1 MKSFNPEYYR
11 FQQDYAVINE
21 DSLMKLKEEYQTWY
35 GTLMSL
41 NSFSEPLPIVDVSH
55 YGTSPDGDLLGQIF
69 RYHGSDKSTKHNFH
83 LIYAHLLRGRR
94 NEPLKI
100 LEIGLGTNNLSF
112 KSNMG
117 VDGTP
122 CASVRAFR
130 DWAPN
135 AQVYGADVDPGI
147 LVQEERIKTY
157 FVDQTDRA
165 SLQNLAHIV
174 GGDFDLIIDDG
185 LHNPIANFNTVKE
198 LLPLLKDDG
207 HLVVEDIYEE
217 YLSAWNVFAAF
228 QKGTLVKCKCES
240 IYAYILKKETK
251 L

>member
-1 MKSFNPEYYR
+1 MDIIKNKP
-11 FQQDYAVINE
+11 
-21 DSLMKLKEEYQTWY
+21 
-35 GTLMSL
+35 
-41 NSFSEPLPIVDVSH
+41 
-55 YGTSPDGDLLGQIF
+55 
-69 RYHGSDKSTKHNFH
+69 
-83 LIYAHLLRGRR
+83 
-94 NEPLKI
+94 
-100 LEIGLGTNNLSF
+100 
-112 KSNMG
+112 
-117 VDGTP
+117 
-122 CASVRAFR
+122 SVRAFR

-217 YLSAWNVFAAF
+217 YLSAWNIFAAF
-228 QKGTLVKCKCES
+228 HKGTLVKCKCES